1 MTMTDETTNPEP
13 EIVTTPEGTAEDAS
27 ASDLAALQAQV
38 AEAAKGVLAGVPE
51 HLRALIPSTL
61 PPAEQ
66 IAWFNQ
72 AKATGV
78 FDKPK
83 VPATNAAAKPAI
95 TPQTPDHSSLPV
107 HARLSAGYAN

>member
-1 MTMTDETTNPEP
+1 MTDETTTTETEP
-13 EIVTTPEGTAEDAS
+13 AIAPQTTPGDAS
-27 ASDLAALQAQV
+27 DSDLAALQAQV
-38 AEAAKGVLAGVPE
+38 AEAVKGVLAGVPE
-51 HLRALIPSTL
+51 HLRALIPANL

-78 FDKPK
+78 FDKPN

-95 TPQTPDHSSLPV
+95 TPQAPDHSSLPV
-107 HARLSAGYAN
+107 HARLAAGYAN